1 MVMVMMCHSTYLKF
15 EYTNKEEMHTRMSEE
30 KGFWDQ
36 RPLAQDV
43 AEYACTDVL
52 LLHRLVAV
60 LKNRMNSA
68 EQEEWKLYSTA
79 YTTLVRSVDDPN
91 DVVFHDGV
99 PMYGIADFD
108 KVCEIGTLKHHRACD
123 VSHQTLAGTGCGC
136 VRETTGTK
144 GSLEEEQTRGWLR
157 EMWKGQAST
166 TAFFPL
172 FHLKCF
178 VFVFHHNKIQNT

>member
-1 MVMVMMCHSTYLKF
+1 MVMVMMCHSTYIKF

-108 KVCEIGTLKHHRACD
+108 KVCDIGTLNNHRACD

-157 EMWKGQAST
+157 EMWTEQAST
-166 TAFFPL
+166 AASPPHFF
-172 FHLKCF
+172 
-178 VFVFHHNKIQNT
+178 I